1 MAVRAVNRLEQP
13 LQTGVAPGPVP
24 GGPGSTDEPAAAS
37 SPTATAQR
45 RGKSDA
51 LWEAHKATI
60 RRLYIDEGRSLKEVV
75 EIMKTK
81 YGFEA
86 S

>member
-1 MAVRAVNRLEQP
+1 MAIRQVNRLEQP
-13 LQTGVAPGPVP
+13 LQSGNTPGTWGLGDMDAPV
-24 GGPGSTDEPAAAS
+24 AAAS
-37 SPTATAQR
+37 SPSMAAQR

-75 EIMKTK
+75 EIMKVK

>member
-1 MAVRAVNRLEQP
+1 MD
-13 LQTGVAPGPVP
+13 APV
-24 GGPGSTDEPAAAS
+24 AAS
-37 SPTATAQR
+37 SPTPMAQR

-60 RRLYIDEGRSLKEVV
+60 RKLYIDEGRSLKEVV

-81 YGFEA
+81 HGFEA

>member
-13 LQTGVAPGPVP
+13 LQTGPGTSPVP
-24 GGPGSTDEPAAAS
+24 GGPGSMDAPVAAS
-37 SPTATAQR
+37 SPTSMAQR
-45 RGKSDA
+45 RGKSDS